1 MLFTRSMFYI
11 RHMDTNGIKLSQ
23 ATYHKANSTWS
34 SMLQQRCV
42 KLLVYTSRS
51 STKHEGVRCSSVLSE
66 YLNFVAWFACW
77 VYKHWG
83 SLRYVGNMSIYVNI
97 RKQKAP
103 TCNCTRHPVEFHRW
117 CGGWCLRLQVFLS
130 MLSEGNECNE
140 SGVRKVKNLEDR
152 PSELH
157 APKRPKT
164 KYFDLGGFNYLAQ
177 CRNMLTSWSSTLP
190 ETSGCKATHSST
202 PTLPSQILQPSD
214 QKQGKDIQRP

>member
-1 MLFTRSMFYI
+1 
-11 RHMDTNGIKLSQ
+11 
-23 ATYHKANSTWS
+23 
-34 SMLQQRCV
+34 
-42 KLLVYTSRS
+42 
-51 STKHEGVRCSSVLSE
+51 
-66 YLNFVAWFACW
+66 
-77 VYKHWG
+77 
-83 SLRYVGNMSIYVNI
+83 MSIYVNI

-164 KYFDLGGFNYLAQ
+164 NYFDLGGFNYLTQ

-202 PTLPSQILQPSD
+202 TTLPSQILQPSD
-214 QKQGKDIQRP
+214 QKHVKDIQRP